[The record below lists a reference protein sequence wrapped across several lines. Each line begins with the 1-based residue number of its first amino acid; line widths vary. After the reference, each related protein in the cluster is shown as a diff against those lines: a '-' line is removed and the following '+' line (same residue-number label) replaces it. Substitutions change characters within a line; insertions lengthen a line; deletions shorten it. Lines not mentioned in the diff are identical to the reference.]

1 MRRRRGLGHAAA
13 MSTAEGIAETDVETG
28 RAPVADGIELAWT
41 ARGEGPP
48 LLLVHGFTGSQADWD
63 GVVDDLAAT
72 GRRVVTVD
80 QRGHGQSSHAAGEAD
95 YTFDALVADLSA
107 FVDVL
112 GLDDI
117 DLLGHSMGGMVV
129 MRYAL
134 DHQDRLA
141 SLVLMDTAGEPP
153 KGVTMEDFF
162 RAGIDMVRSGG
173 MEAIAAVMGPMTPEE
188 DRDRAMAGLRAM
200 DPNAFIG
207 LAEQLIDHPSA
218 VERLADLQVPTTV
231 LVGEHDLP
239 LRAASDDL
247 AAAVPGSR
255 LVVIP
260 DAMHSPQIENRDVWL
275 DAMRAH
281 LAGAAEGSDG

>member
-1 MRRRRGLGHAAA
+1 MGASRALGHTAG
-13 MSTAEGIAETDVETG
+13 MSAAEGIAGTDVETG
-28 RAPVADGIELAWT
+28 RVLVAEGIELAWT

-63 GVVDDLAAT
+63 GVVEAVAAA

-80 QRGHGQSSHAAGEAD
+80 QRGHGQSSHADGEAA
-95 YTFDALVADLSA
+95 YTFDLLIADLAA
-107 FVDVL
+107 FVDAL
-112 GLDDI
+112 GLDGI

-134 DHQDRLA
+134 AHQDRLT

-153 KGVTMEDFF
+153 KGVPMEDFF
-162 RAGIDMVRSGG
+162 RAGIDVVRSGG

-188 DRDRAMAGLRAM
+188 DRDRALAGLRAM
-200 DPNAFIG
+200 DPAAFIG
-207 LAEQLIDHPSA
+207 LAEALIDHPSA
-218 VERLADLQVPTTV
+218 LDQLGALRVPTTV

-247 AAAVPGSR
+247 AAAVPGAH

-260 DAMHSPQIENRDVWL
+260 EAMHSPQIENRDAWL
-275 DAMRAH
+275 EAMRAH
-281 LAGAAEGSDG
+281 LATAPG